1 MSLQLT
7 GVDVVLVRDSATGK
21 FDLFLSRTGANK
33 GNPELTSSRQHAVL
47 TALLSRKRGLRPGSV
62 VKQGGYYF
70 DPQNRRGSL
79 IWTIAQDRMTTTSQL
94 KAYADDALQQL
105 VERNI
110 IATFTATAT
119 RLAPGKFRLDVVWQD
134 LAGKATVQV

>member
-1 MSLQLT
+1 MALQLT
-7 GVDVVLVRDSATGK
+7 GSDVLLVRNAATGK
-21 FDLFLSRTGANK
+21 FDLSFTRSGANK
-33 GNPELTSSRQHAVL
+33 GNPELTTSRQHAVL
-47 TALLSRKRGLRPGSV
+47 TALLSRKRGQRTGSA

-105 VERNI
+105 VERKI
-110 IATFTATAT
+110 IASFTTAAT
-119 RLAPGKFRLDVVWQD
+119 RTAPGKFRVDVTWYD
-134 LAGKATVQV
+134 LAGKSTVQV